1 MSISHKHNQ
10 LPAKNA
16 EESISS
22 KDSSSEKP
30 QESLQEQANHPTS
43 PSRSLTAEIVDTSM
57 KSSDPKRSRIS
68 VRRLFSGLQDE
79 IYSDK

>member
-1 MSISHKHNQ
+1 MSISPKPNQ
-10 LPAKNA
+10 SPAKNA
-16 EESISS
+16 EESTLN
-22 KDSSSEKP
+22 KDSFSEKP
-30 QESLQEQANHPTS
+30 QESLQEQAKHPTS
-43 PSRSLTAEIVDTSM
+43 PSRSLTAETVDTSM